1 MIFDRGGFSLAK
13 NLPNGLKVSLE
24 LFRVRDFN
32 RVDRVERVEM
42 IGVGKG
48 ASHLNLNSGTCKTC
62 GTGKTDDCLNLTGGA
77 CENPA
82 MLNSA
87 NCSNL
92 LSCASHLSYSSQGVR
107 STLHS
112 HLLLLISHL
121 SSPITNQQAKP
132 FIRRGTLR

>member
-1 MIFDRGGFSLAK
+1 MG
-13 NLPNGLKVSLE
+13 E
-24 LFRVRDFN
+24 LN

-92 LSCASHLSYSSQGVR
+92 LSCASHLSYSSQMCEA
-107 STLHS
+107 LFI
-112 HLLLLISHL
+112 LISHY
-121 SSPITNQQAKP
+121 SSLITNRRAKP
-132 FIRRGTLR
+132 FIRRGTLHGVWRSRVILTRAAAYPP

>member
-1 MIFDRGGFSLAK
+1 
-13 NLPNGLKVSLE
+13 
-24 LFRVRDFN
+24 
-32 RVDRVERVEM
+32 M

-62 GTGKTDDCLNLTGGA
+62 GTGKTDDCLNLIGGA

-112 HLLLLISHL
+112 HLPLLITHY
-121 SSPITNQQAKP
+121 SSPITNRRAQP
-132 FIRRGTLR
+132 FIRRGTLHGVWMSRVILQGTAAMLILNFAPIIIGGKMI

>member
-1 MIFDRGGFSLAK
+1 MIFDRGGGKLAE
-13 NLPNGLKVSLE
+13 NLPNGLKVGLE

-32 RVDRVERVEM
+32 RVDRVERVEV

-48 ASHLNLNSGTCKTC
+48 ASHLNLNS

-112 HLLLLISHL
+112 HLPSLISH
-121 SSPITNQQAKP
+121 N
-132 FIRRGTLR
+132 

>member
-1 MIFDRGGFSLAK
+1 
-13 NLPNGLKVSLE
+13 
-24 LFRVRDFN
+24 
-32 RVDRVERVEM
+32 M

-92 LSCASHLSYSSQGVR
+92 LSCASHLSYSSQVCEA
-107 STLHS
+107 LFI
-112 HLLLLISHL
+112 LISHL
-121 SSPITNQQAKP
+121 SSPITDQRQNLLFAVAHCTVE
-132 FIRRGTLR
+132 RGAAES

>member
-1 MIFDRGGFSLAK
+1 
-13 NLPNGLKVSLE
+13 
-24 LFRVRDFN
+24 
-32 RVDRVERVEM
+32 M

-112 HLLLLISHL
+112 YLLLLISHL
-121 SSPITNQQAKP
+121 P
-132 FIRRGTLR
+132 

>member
-1 MIFDRGGFSLAK
+1 MGESGF
-13 NLPNGLKVSLE
+13 
-24 LFRVRDFN
+24 FN
-32 RVDRVERVEM
+32 RVDRVERAEV
-42 IGVGKG
+42 IGVGKS

-112 HLLLLISHL
+112 HLPSLISH
-121 SSPITNQQAKP
+121 N
-132 FIRRGTLR
+132 

>member
-1 MIFDRGGFSLAK
+1 
-13 NLPNGLKVSLE
+13 
-24 LFRVRDFN
+24 
-32 RVDRVERVEM
+32 M

-62 GTGKTDDCLNLTGGA
+62 GTGKPDDRLNLTGGA

-87 NCSNL
+87 NCLIYCPTRPS
-92 LSCASHLSYSSQGVR
+92 GR

-112 HLLLLISHL
+112 HL
-121 SSPITNQQAKP
+121 SSLITNPKAKP
-132 FIRRGTLR
+132 FIRRGRKARLKGGAAES